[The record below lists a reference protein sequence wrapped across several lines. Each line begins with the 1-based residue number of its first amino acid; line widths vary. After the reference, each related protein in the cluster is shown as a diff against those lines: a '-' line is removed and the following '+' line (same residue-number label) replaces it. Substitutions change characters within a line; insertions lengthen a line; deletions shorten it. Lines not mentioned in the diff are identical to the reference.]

1 MNRWMWQAITEIAKK
16 MVDKG
21 QYGYVTII
29 LVLAIGAPV
38 LLAALALFG
47 SYLGVKTGIGL
58 LR

>member
-29 LVLAIGAPV
+29 LVLAIAAPV
-38 LLAALALFG
+38 VLAALGLFG
-47 SYLGVKTGIGL
+47 SYLGVKTGLGM
-58 LR
+58 